1 MAAVKTKKDVSS
13 ILISHREE
21 IEKFGVSRLGLFG
34 SFAREKQKKTS
45 DIDLL
50 VEFRKGKKNFRNFM
64 HLAFYLEELL
74 HRKVE
79 LVTPESLSPY
89 LKPSIIRNAEYVFE

>member
-1 MAAVKTKKDVSS
+1 MTEIKTKKDISS

-21 IEKFGVSRLGLFG
+21 IEKFGVRRLGLFG
-34 SFAREKQKKTS
+34 SFAMGKQKKTS

-64 HLAFYLEELL
+64 HLAFYLEGLL
-74 HRKVE
+74 HREVE

-89 LKPSIIRNAEYVFE
+89 LKPSIIRNAEYVLE

>member
-1 MAAVKTKKDVSS
+1 MTEIKTKKDISS

-21 IEKFGVSRLGLFG
+21 IEKFGVRRLGLFG

-64 HLAFYLEELL
+64 HLAFYLEGLL

-89 LKPSIIRNAEYVFE
+89 LKPSIIRNAEYVLE